1 MHYESQCLPTWP
13 AWYAYHLLP
22 DWAHKLSVVGT
33 YVIEMPLT
41 ILFFA
46 PTKELRMFTFKVGQ

>member
-1 MHYESQCLPTWP
+1 MPTWP